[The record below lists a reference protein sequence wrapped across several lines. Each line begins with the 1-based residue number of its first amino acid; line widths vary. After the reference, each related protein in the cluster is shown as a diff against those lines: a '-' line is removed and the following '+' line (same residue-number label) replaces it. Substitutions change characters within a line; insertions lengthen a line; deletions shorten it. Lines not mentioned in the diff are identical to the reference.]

1 MAVRFRSLADG
12 DDVAFKWESSLDKI
26 LTAGNYAVEIEH
38 YGADV
43 GLPIE
48 GCGTEHSIVGT
59 LVVTDSGAL
68 ENKQGDR
75 VMGQVLTFTLRES
88 KETSIYTRT
97 YAGGEWGEWCSLAR
111 TGMYDE
117 ITNADALY
125 STVTTLAGA
134 TKELEKNLQASIIN
148 YNEWKGSNAELSLP
162 NVLADDEFV
171 KMVKSGTILTFK
183 NTSTTWKRFQYT
195 AASAAAA
202 DVGNYSNWKE
212 LSGATYSI
220 KQTVDAGKV
229 QISTTTENGGVK
241 DVLNITAATTE
252 KAGVM
257 AAADKA
263 KLNNDV
269 PYPQETG
276 TIVTSSDKKFI
287 YRGSGDTDVVA
298 GLYWQAWPKT
308 VDLRVKKWG
317 MSTNDEVGVLSM
329 PAATSEKAGVMTAE
343 DKIYLDNSP
352 RGNDVPMLLRKNYY
366 NPDDEDF
373 VTDALLEYD
382 GSIKE
387 VDGYAVTGYIP
398 LNSIIWQLIYT
409 RDGNV
414 DATSHIVGFY
424 DCHKQFLFSK
434 TISSIGGIATWQYG
448 VAYVRFTIRLY
459 QTSAHFQIEQ
469 GNKYTSKI
477 GYGESMWN
485 VVLPDGYV
493 EPQSLSPVFG
503 VEKSLNLLNPSELQK
518 GMTAY
523 ISDGEIK
530 FTKSSSLT
538 ASGFIEVKPLTT
550 YTFWYSQQYFFLDT
564 DKKVIGDKISA
575 IGTAIATTPENCR
588 YLVINFYNTR
598 SSMGLYNLDA
608 TARVYEGEVLY
619 PYIPYGISSDRMQA
633 YLQQQ
638 SISSLGNDGLRISW
652 PSVSAGGTIST
663 QTQGYPQSIKDNQ
676 ISFYGKFD
684 TFGTLTIGRGFTN
697 NVNAACRFEITTT
710 NVTLSKYNGDWA
722 QQATV
727 EHGLSMNTYVKVLVS
742 ERKDKVLVLVQTL
755 TGSFEHEFDYWSAN
769 GLIAVK
775 YSMAMTDTLLSISNP
790 MFKCPV
796 WMFGASFYGVDTP
809 NRQRYWLRKW
819 GYDNVLVQSFGGQGS
834 NDAYNDLLRCLNFG
848 TPKYIVW
855 SIGMNDDN
863 GGVLSDFTTGV
874 WYTTYLK
881 LKKLCEAM
889 DIELILTTIP
899 EVRGDYFNKDAI
911 SEVVRNSGLRYIDM
925 AKAVGSNA
933 DGEWYGNG
941 TEYDYQSSDDVHPTE
956 LGAKAMAMQV
966 LIDFPE
972 IMQY

>member
-68 ENKQGDR
+68 DNKQGDR

-97 YAGGEWGEWCSLAR
+97 YAGGEWGEWCCLAR

-117 ITNADALY
+117 ITNADELY

-148 YNEWKGSNAELSLP
+148 YNELKDSDAELSLP

-195 AASAAAA
+195 AASTAAA
-202 DVGNYSNWKE
+202 DVKSYFNWKE
-212 LSGATYSI
+212 LSGAAYGI
-220 KQTVDAGKV
+220 KQAVDAGKV
-229 QISTTTENGGVK
+229 QISTTGENGAVK
-241 DVLNITAATTE
+241 DILNIVAATTE

-276 TIVTSSDKKFI
+276 TIVTSSDKKYI

-366 NPDDEDF
+366 NPNDEDF
-373 VTDALLEYD
+373 VKGNYLDLGGNFNESSAYC
-382 GSIKE
+382 
-387 VDGYAVTGYIP
+387 VTGYIP
-398 LNSIIWQLIYT
+398 LNSVIGLLICT
-409 RDGNV
+409 RNGSV
-414 DATSHIVGFY
+414 DLDNGGAIGFY
-424 DCHKQFLFSK
+424 DENKQPLFYKPYKSVN
-434 TISSIGGIATWQYG
+434 GIAVWEYK
-448 VAYVRFTIRLY
+448 VAYVRFSVRFYSTGHI
-459 QTSAHFQIEQ
+459 QIER
-469 GNKYTSKI
+469 GSEYTSKI
-477 GYGESMWN
+477 GYGASVWDA
-485 VVLPDGYV
+485 VLPDGYV

-503 VEKSLNLLNPSELQK
+503 VEKSLNLLNPSEMQK
-518 GMTAY
+518 CMAAY
-523 ISDGEIK
+523 ISNGEIK
-530 FTKSSSLT
+530 FTALSSIT
-538 ASGFIEVKPLTT
+538 TSGFIEVKPLTT
-550 YTFWYSQQYFFLDT
+550 YTFWYSQQYFFLDA
-564 DKKVIGDKISA
+564 DKKVIGGKNEL
-575 IGTAIATTPENCR
+575 IGTATITTPEDCR
-588 YLVINFYNTR
+588 YLVINFYNAR
-598 SSMGLYNLDA
+598 SGFGLYNLDA

-619 PYIPYGISSDRMQA
+619 PYIPYGISSDKMQT

-638 SISSLGNDGLRISW
+638 SVSSLGNDGVRV
-652 PSVSAGGTIST
+652 PRASVAANTNIT
-663 QTQGYPQSIKDNQ
+663 TNTQGYPHSIKNNQ
-676 ISFYGKFD
+676 IVFYGKFD
-684 TFGTLTIGRGFTN
+684 TFDTLTIGRGFTN
-697 NVNAACRFEITTT
+697 NAYSGCRFEITTT
-710 NVTLSKYNGDWA
+710 NITLSKYDGGWA
-722 QQATV
+722 HQATV
-727 EHGLSMNTYVKVLVS
+727 EHGLIINTYVKVFVS
-742 ERKDKVLVLVQTL
+742 ERKNKVQLCVQTL

-775 YSMAMTDTLLSISNP
+775 SSTAMTDTVFSQSNP
-790 MFKCPV
+790 SFKYPV
-796 WMFGASFYGVDTP
+796 WMFGDSYYGAETT
-809 NRQRYWLRKW
+809 NRQLYWLRKW
-819 GYDNVLVQSFGGQGS
+819 GYDNTLIQAFGGQGS
-834 NDAYNDLLRCLNFG
+834 NDAYLDLLRCLDFG
-848 TPKYIVW
+848 TPKYLVW
-855 SIGMNDDN
+855 SLGMNDDN
-863 GGVLSDFTTGV
+863 SGVLSDITTGV
-874 WYTTYLK
+874 WYTTYQK
-881 LKKLCEAM
+881 VKKICEAM

-899 EVRGDYFNKDAI
+899 EVRGGYPNKDAI
-911 SEVVRNSGLRYIDM
+911 SEVVRNSGLRYIDA

-933 DGEWYGNG
+933 AGEWYGSG
-941 TEYDYQSSDDVHPTE
+941 TEYDYQSSDNVHPSE
-956 LGAKAMAMQV
+956 NGAKAIATQF
-966 LIDFPE
+966 LLDFPE